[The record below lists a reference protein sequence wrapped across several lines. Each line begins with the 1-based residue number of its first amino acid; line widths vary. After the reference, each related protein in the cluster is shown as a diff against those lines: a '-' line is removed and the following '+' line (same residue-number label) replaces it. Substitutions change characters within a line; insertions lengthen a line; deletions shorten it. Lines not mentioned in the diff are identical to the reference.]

1 MINDSMTK
9 SHFVLQVLSGSE
21 YRFISVG
28 DLFMEALEAHENDVI
43 GKNVK
48 EILPKFAQE
57 LFLKKCKEAIHKNKT
72 VQWQEN
78 EPLRSGFG
86 LSIFSVDPLFDMEG
100 NCLYLVGEA
109 SFLINK
115 RLVKID
121 SDFGEKQWNNIIN
134 TIGDPIFVKDDQSRL
149 LVVNDAFCTI
159 FGLSR
164 LDILGKTLADDV
176 DVQERGDFLKIDRKV
191 LETGEENVNEESLTV
206 RGGETRF
213 ISTKKSRFVDK
224 EGNKYLVGIIRDITD
239 RKKAEQELKLSKE
252 YTDKLLMSMQEGLIM
267 VDLQGKIIM
276 VNESTCD
283 ILGYT
288 RDELIGME
296 LPYPFA
302 KLEDF
307 RRILTMQERVAEG
320 ETPSFQIEF
329 IRKNGEAF
337 DATFLTGNI
346 TDDKGNVIALFGT
359 MKDISEE
366 IRYKRTL
373 EENAIKSKK
382 KKEVILKLASLVG
395 HDLNDSFKQITKLAS
410 ETLHVERVS
419 VWSFNSDKSEI
430 LCENLYTQSNSLHTK
445 GMVLTKADNP
455 KYFEEL
461 DKNQAVLIENV
472 LTNEVTQQFAED
484 YLIPNRIISLMDV
497 FINSTNGYFGIIC
510 FEHVGKVPWA
520 WTQDEL
526 QFASSIANI
535 VSLMIE
541 SNERKIAESK
551 LIDSNL
557 QLEKANEELNV
568 LRNKLEQENIYLR
581 NELDLVFNFE
591 EMVYGSVEFSN
602 VLTEIEKVAPTNATV
617 LLLGE
622 SGTGKE
628 LLARAIHN
636 VSVRNKKPLI
646 KVNCSAIPR
655 ELLESELFGHK
666 KGSFTGAISDKIGKF
681 ELADG
686 GTLFLDEIGEL
697 PLEMQPKILR
707 FLQEGEIEVVG
718 GTGIK
723 KLDVRII
730 AATNRNLKEEIE
742 KKQFREDL
750 YFRLNVFPIEVP
762 PLRNRKEDIPL
773 LVEHFVDKFNKEY
786 NKSIKYVSDAAMEK
800 LKAYNWPGNIRELE
814 NLIERAS
821 ILNNGETLLIPG
833 FESAT
838 QLEKMPITAK
848 NLSLDTIQRNHIIS
862 VLEKCDWKISG
873 PNSASELLELKPS
886 TLRDKMSKLGIKK

>member
-28 DLFMEALEAHENDVI
+28 DRFMEALEAHENDVI

-395 HDLNDSFKQITKLAS
+395 NDLNDSFKQITKLAS

-800 LKAYNWPGNIRELE
+800 LKSYNWPGNIRELE

-821 ILNNGETLLIPG
+821 ILTNGETLVIPG